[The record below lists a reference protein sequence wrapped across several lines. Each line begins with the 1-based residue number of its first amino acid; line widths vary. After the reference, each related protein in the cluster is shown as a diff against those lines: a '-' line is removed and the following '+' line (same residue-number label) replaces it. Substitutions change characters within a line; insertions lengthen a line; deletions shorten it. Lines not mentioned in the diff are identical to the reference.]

1 MTKPSKHDPSKPQ
14 VESYDYKKSFYRS
27 QAVADDY
34 DQHRFTTP
42 ARRRRNERKWRA
54 IEKALA
60 QTHGVRRVLDLPCG
74 TGRFT
79 GRLAA
84 NGYEVIGSD
93 ISLEMIGK
101 AVAAGAAAGS
111 AVLGY
116 VQGNAERLPFRD
128 GAVDCVVSIRFM
140 FHVDPQVRIRILREF
155 GRITRRWQIVDYR
168 HQYSFRYRKW
178 QAMRALGL
186 TRKPL
191 ERVSRERLQ
200 NEFAS
205 AGLTIRA
212 IIPVSRGWFSDKWVV
227 LSERSGA

>member
-1 MTKPSKHDPSKPQ
+1 MAKPSKDDPSKPQ
-14 VESYDYKKSFYRS
+14 VESYDYKKAFYRS
-27 QAVADDY
+27 KAVADDY

-42 ARRRRNERKWRA
+42 ARMRRNERKWRA
-54 IEKALA
+54 IGKAFA
-60 QTHGVRRVLDLPCG
+60 QAPGMKRVLDLPCG

-79 GRLAA
+79 GRLAQS
-84 NGYEVIGSD
+84 GYEVVGSD

-101 AVAAGAAAGS
+101 AVTAGAAAGS
-111 AVLGY
+111 AVLGF
-116 VQGNAERLPFRD
+116 VQGNAEKLPF
-128 GAVDCVVSIRFM
+128 GNAAFDCVMSIRFM

-155 GRITRRWQIVDYR
+155 GRIARRQIVDYR
-168 HQYSFRYRKW
+168 HQYSMRYRKW
-178 QAMRALGL
+178 QALRALGL

-200 NEFAS
+200 HEFTS

-227 LSERSGA
+227 LSERTAG

>member
-1 MTKPSKHDPSKPQ
+1 MAKPSKDDPSKPQ
-14 VESYDYKKSFYRS
+14 VDNYDYKKSFYRS

-42 ARRRRNERKWRA
+42 ARQKRNERKWRA

-60 QTHGVRRVLDLPCG
+60 QAPGVRRILDLPCG

-84 NGYEVIGSD
+84 SGYEVIGSD
-93 ISLEMIGK
+93 ISLEMIRK
-101 AVAAGAAAGS
+101 AVTAGGVGGG

-116 VQGNAERLPFRD
+116 VQANAERLPFRG

-140 FHVDPQVRIRILREF
+140 FHVDPEVRIRILREF
-155 GRITRRWQIVDYR
+155 GRITSRWQIVDYR
-168 HQYSFRYRKW
+168 HKYSLRYRKW
-178 QAMRALGL
+178 QALRALRL

-200 NEFAS
+200 HEFAS
-205 AGLTIRA
+205 AGLAIRA

-227 LSERSGA
+227 LSERANR